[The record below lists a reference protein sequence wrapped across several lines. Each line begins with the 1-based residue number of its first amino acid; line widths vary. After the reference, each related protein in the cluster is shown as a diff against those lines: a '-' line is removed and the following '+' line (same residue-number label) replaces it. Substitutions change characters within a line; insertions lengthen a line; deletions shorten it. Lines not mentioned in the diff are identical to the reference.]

1 MPAGLKG
8 LSFVALTA
16 VIVASLAGKA
26 NSISTIFTL
35 DIFKIYLGRN
45 KSETQL
51 VTIGRIVIVI
61 SMVMD
66 ILISPYMGI
75 DKAGGFQF
83 I

>member
-1 MPAGLKG
+1 MKG